1 MLSADDREKF
11 AYDVMDEVRRWPGVE
26 LRPHASA
33 TRPGEADGVEFRL
46 FGKQFGHVH
55 GDCSVHLAFPRALK
69 ATLLE
74 EQRAEPLDA
83 ASTSGW
89 ARFDPHQADDAER
102 AIWLL
107 RLNYVRLRRQRLTPA
122 AAADSALLREHEAE
136 LGTLS
141 PELTRLLERT
151 QARTRPRPIPG
162 FDDVVP
168 GLTGNRDAPPA

>member
-1 MLSADDREKF
+1 MLSAADREKF

-33 TRPGEADGVEFRL
+33 TTPGEADGVEFRL
-46 FGKQFGHVH
+46 FGKQIGHVH

-69 ATLLE
+69 ATLME
-74 EQRAEPLDA
+74 EQLAEPLDA

-89 ARFDPHQADDAER
+89 ARFDPHRADDADR

-122 AAADSALLREHEAE
+122 AAAVSALLREHEAE

-141 PELTRLLERT
+141 PELARQLERT
-151 QARTRPRPIPG
+151 QARMKPRPLPG
-162 FDDVVP
+162 FDDALP
-168 GLTGNRDAPPA
+168 TGNRDAPPA